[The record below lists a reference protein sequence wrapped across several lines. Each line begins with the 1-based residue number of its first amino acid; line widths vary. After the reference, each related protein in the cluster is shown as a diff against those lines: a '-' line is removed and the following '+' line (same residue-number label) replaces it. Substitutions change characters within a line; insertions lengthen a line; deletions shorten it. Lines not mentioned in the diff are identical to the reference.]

1 MKHYY
6 RKLVAIC
13 LLFSLVMGVMTS
25 CAGSPKVKKIDGA
38 KTEIVL
44 DIYRVDRQEIKVS
57 DYFNENGVENV
68 TYSISSKN
76 ENVVKAVTS
85 DSGNF
90 AIEAISQGD
99 AEVVLDA
106 VVSDK
111 VQASVKLSVKVEN
124 SSPEAPTIENEEY
137 LYDRAIGGTFK
148 LPIKMGD
155 GKLSLVKVDG
165 INIRSALYGYNSE
178 SGCLE
183 IAEDYLFSLESK
195 EYTVQVITTG
205 GSVKF
210 ALNVSNTV
218 GTSFDETTVK
228 TGFVGRDD
236 AVFFKVDFNG
246 TTVKSI
252 KYGDYELKE
261 GDYSVEKNGISIKSE
276 FFSRT
281 YREDSRVYSLTLS
294 NNERYEFSITTNV
307 LFYSDY
313 DLTTIHDE
321 LQSNIGH
328 NSLYQDSTRV
338 TIIDAPEGS
347 GFSGKVLKFVPHTE
361 DVALSVHGI
370 YTFDHEGGT
379 STWRKMNFVVG
390 KTYVVSFDYMT
401 VDTKAG
407 EDVRFRT
414 YNGSLMGDKI
424 NTGNPGKL
432 QHFSYSFTYK
442 SSMQAFMLYGMF
454 KGGGYLLVDNYSFVE
469 LDNSSSATSSP
480 VCPTGGT
487 PVTLDMTDEGKL
499 VGMDCYCELPIKGE
513 YFVRDG
519 FLYTAGKTE
528 CKFMLSSR
536 DDLSSFTISADFS
549 PLDDIC
555 PLNAGF
561 YFYADRVKDA
571 ADSIRGYNLQI
582 EKGLDSSYFYL
593 YLHRFDQGF
602 SGSVASARVII
613 RELPIRLT
621 LTADNGHIDAFVN
634 GNAVLSYD
642 VGAGVKTS
650 GAVGLRTMRTCGA
663 KIGNVT
669 LSTDE

>member
-1 MKHYY
+1 M
-6 RKLVAIC
+6 C
-13 LLFSLVMGVMTS
+13 LSLCALTLALTS
-25 CAGSPKVKKIDGA
+25 CTTKVKVKDWSV
-38 KTEIVL
+38 TEIVI
-44 DIYRVDRQEIKVS
+44 DIYRADRQKINVS
-57 DYFNENGVENV
+57 DYFDENGVEKV

-76 ENVVKAVTS
+76 ESIVKTALT
-85 DSGNF
+85 DDGNF
-90 AIEAISQGD
+90 ELEGVCEGK
-99 AEVVLDA
+99 AEVELCA
-106 VVSDK
+106 LVSDK
-111 VQASVKLSVKVEN
+111 AQKKVKLGVTVEN
-124 SSPEAPTIENEEY
+124 SSPDAPVIEKEEY
-137 LYDRAIGGTFK
+137 LYDRAIGGTFE
-148 LPIKMGD
+148 LPIKMGG
-155 GKLSLVKVDG
+155 GKMSLVKVDG
-165 INIRSALYGYNSE
+165 MNIRSANYRYNEESSCIELYE
-178 SGCLE
+178 E
-183 IAEDYLFSLESK
+183 YLFSLEAGDHS
-195 EYTVQVITTG
+195 VQIITTG
-205 GSVKF
+205 GSAKF
-210 ALNVSNTV
+210 VLDVSNTV
-218 GTSFDETTVK
+218 STAFDETTEK
-228 TGFVGRDD
+228 SGFVGRDD

-246 TTVKSI
+246 TSVKSI
-252 KYGDYELKE
+252 KYGDYELTND
-261 GDYSVEKNGISIKSE
+261 DYSVEKDGISIKSS

-321 LQSNIGH
+321 LQSNTGH

-407 EDVRFRT
+407 EDFRFRT
-414 YNGSLMGDKI
+414 YNSSLMGDKI
-424 NTGNPGKL
+424 NTGKSGKL

-454 KGGGYLLVDNYSFVE
+454 KKGGYLLVDNFSFVE
-469 LDNSSSATSSP
+469 LDNSSSSATSST

-487 PVTLDMTDEGKL
+487 TVTLETTDDGKL
-499 VGMDCYCELPIKGE
+499 AGMDCYCELQGSGE

-519 FLYTAGKTE
+519 YLYTAGRTE
-528 CKFMLSSR
+528 SKFMLSSQ

-582 EKGLDSSYFYL
+582 EKSLDSSYFYL
-593 YLHRFDQGF
+593 YLHRFDQSY

-613 RELPIRLT
+613 KELPIRLT

-634 GNAVLSYD
+634 GSVVLSYD
-642 VGAGVKTS
+642 VGTNIRTT
-650 GAVGLRTMRTCGA
+650 GAVGLRTMRNSGA
-663 KIGNVT
+663 KIGNIAIKT
-669 LSTDE
+669 N